1 MGTNVRH
8 ATHLTL
14 AIAIIVSAIWAA
26 PLGAQ
31 EMPSYAR
38 PATSAAAATE
48 IIHGRIASVN
58 GAWRIVVADDRGY
71 NDDVALA
78 QGTIINPT
86 GLTLAPGMTVTIR
99 GYNAGSSFAA
109 IEIDTDYNYNGPAPM
124 AAYYG
129 PDYWYPGYA
138 YGYGPAFSLGFAGG
152 IGTSILIEQPFF
164 FAHHFHGRPIVIVP
178 PATFARPTRHILAT
192 QPAAPVSEPAS
203 GYANRS
209 MRQQLPAAP
218 ISRSA
223 AAPPTPVTRSAPP
236 PATRTDTSSSRRR

>member
-14 AIAIIVSAIWAA
+14 AIAVIASAIWAA

-38 PATSAAAATE
+38 PAASAAAAAE
-48 IIHGRIASVN
+48 IIHGRIVSVN

-86 GLTLAPGMTVTIR
+86 GLTLAPGMTVTIH

-109 IEIDTDYNYNGPAPM
+109 IEIDTDYNYNGSAPM

-178 PATFARPTRHILAT
+178 PPATFTRPTRHILAT
-192 QPAAPVSEPAS
+192 AS
-203 GYANRS
+203 GVANRS
-209 MRQQLPAAP
+209 MRQQLTAA
-218 ISRSA
+218 
-223 AAPPTPVTRSAPP
+223 PVTRSA